1 MDWTKE
7 ETKELD
13 RWTRKQLIAGR
24 ALHSQSNMMRIY
36 IKRRYG
42 GRGLISVEECCTTE
56 LRSIDFYLVNSE
68 EELLKVVV
76 RLEKLE
82 KDKVEGKKD
91 YNSKEEKTDQL
102 RSIKLHGQFGR
113 DTDDKKSGKSWHWL
127 RRGNLKREAESL
139 LSAAQE
145 QALNTNSIRKFYHK
159 DISNKCRLCGTHA
172 ENVLHIVSGC
182 SMLAQ
187 KEYKRRHDKVF
198 LNIYWALCQMY
209 GVKVCERLSLSL
221 KMIL

>member
-1 MDWTKE
+1 MK
-7 ETKELD
+7 
-13 RWTRKQLIAGR
+13 
-24 ALHSQSNMMRIY
+24 
-36 IKRRYG
+36 
-42 GRGLISVEECCTTE
+42 ECCE
-56 LRSIDFYLVNSE
+56 AKLRSIFYLVNSE
-68 EELLKVVV
+68 EELLKVVP

-91 YNSKEEKTDQL
+91 YNNREEKTDQL

-113 DTDDKKSGKSWHWL
+113 DTDDKKSGKSWHCL

-139 LSAAQE
+139 LSVAQE

-159 DISNKCRLCGTHA
+159 DISNKCRLCGTHV

-187 KEYKRRHDKVF
+187 NEYKRRHDKVF
-198 LNIYWALCQMY
+198 LNIYWTLCQMY
-209 GVKVCERLSLSL
+209 GVRVCERLNLSL